1 MDLAG
6 DGPRSRGILRGDQ
19 QGRGHP
25 RQGRR
30 SGLRFGLRTRRLQRH
45 RAARLREAHHHQA
58 QPDLSVR
65 LCPQQQPAGE
75 GRTECGEGPEDRRDR
90 QYRFLPGEASF
101 RDPASRQAR
110 RPPEIPAG
118 PAVVN
123 SRAPEQ
129 ELQAD
134 WGGSDL
140 ADAVEQAPAVS
151 EEPGRLAPD
160 GVAEARSRAERGEDA
175 PETDAL
181 SDATQLY
188 LHQIGLNR
196 LFTPAEELHFAR
208 RAVAG
213 DFSARQ
219 KMIEHN
225 LRLVVN
231 VAKAYLNRGMPLLD
245 LVEEGN
251 LGLMHALDKFDPER
265 GFRFSTY
272 ATWWIRQNIERAIM
286 NQSRTIRLPVHVI
299 KELNTVL
306 RAKRHLEAHAEREPT
321 AEDIAHLVGKDTDEV
336 LRLLSR
342 SEHTASLDAPLEI
355 DPMLSIGESIADES
369 GMSPELQLHANEIE
383 SLVREWLAELNDKQR
398 AVIERRFGLNGGE
411 LLTLQQLASRLMLT
425 RERVR
430 QIQLE
435 ALAQLRR
442 ILCRRGLSKDVLL

>member
-1 MDLAG
+1 M
-6 DGPRSRGILRGDQ
+6 
-19 QGRGHP
+19 
-25 RQGRR
+25 
-30 SGLRFGLRTRRLQRH
+30 
-45 RAARLREAHHHQA
+45 
-58 QPDLSVR
+58 
-65 LCPQQQPAGE
+65 
-75 GRTECGEGPEDRRDR
+75 
-90 QYRFLPGEASF
+90 
-101 RDPASRQAR
+101 
-110 RPPEIPAG
+110 
-118 PAVVN
+118 N

-134 WGGSDL
+134 WAGSDL
-140 ADAVEQAPAVS
+140 AGAVEPAPEVP

-160 GVAEARSRAERGEDA
+160 AAAEAPARAEPGEDA
-175 PETDAL
+175 PEADPL

-208 RAVAG
+208 RTVAG

-225 LRLVVN
+225 LR
-231 VAKAYLNRGMPLLD
+231 
-245 LVEEGN
+245 
-251 LGLMHALDKFDPER
+251 H
-265 GFRFSTY
+265 

-286 NQSRTIRLPVHVI
+286 NQSRTIRLPVHII

-306 RAKRHLEAHAEREPT
+306 RAKRHLEAHTEREPT

-342 SEHTASLDAPLEI
+342 SEHISSLDAPLDV
-355 DPMLSIGESIADES
+355 DPMRSIGESIADES
-369 GMSPELQLHANEIE
+369 GTSPELQLHANEIE
-383 SLVREWLAELNDKQR
+383 SLVREWLVQLNDKQR
-398 AVIERRFGLNGGE
+398 AVIERRFGLNGRE

-442 ILCRRGLSKDVLL
+442 ILRRRGLSKDVLL